1 MNGVE
6 YSRTSN
12 GVLSAVKSKSSSV
25 NGSRVQGYGVD
36 RGQRGV
42 TGYTHRGNG
51 RWNSYE
57 QERRYDRNAG
67 SGNDDSGSLASRDSE
82 GKRKSFRRLLSRFAD
97 KTSMVGVGYINSAKF
112 LWARIIWCFLL
123 LIAVGAMTL
132 HLWYLI
138 NQYLEYPVVT
148 KISLGY
154 SDLRFPQVT
163 FCNTNTLHRGKLDAY
178 TGADELK
185 ALIRELKPENIAP
198 DMFDPNWDPF
208 VTTNQPPPD
217 PPSGN
222 SGDMQQPTEDPQQ
235 PTEGTQQ
242 PTGDTQQPN
251 GDAQQ
256 PTGDTSQPP
265 LRKRRKRFVDNYG
278 SIDPTKYDPLAANDP
293 RKDAPPPGSNE
304 YDGEIDPERELD
316 TVFKDLYMDLPKHVR
331 SQLGHDI
338 KDMLLSCSFNGRV
351 CSSEL
356 FRLHQTTEYG
366 NCWSLDNDKFK
377 AMSPGPDG
385 GLSLLWYLE
394 SSEYLSGVTTGYGA
408 RLLLHEPD
416 SYPYP
421 AQEGIFIPASM
432 ETSIGLKMT
441 FIARAN
447 GSYGS
452 CEWGDDFRSRYD
464 VMYTRRSCQSFC
476 VLEDVVN
483 TCGCFDKE
491 MEEFARKLNDTLRP
505 CRQNEELRCMV
516 DLENRYARMEL
527 SCDCGEPCRETKYGK
542 TISQRQWPTD
552 DYANILL
559 LGVCEKN
566 LEKCKNL
573 KDMGNSRDLNYN
585 FLRLNIYYEDL
596 NYETIEEF
604 PEIEVQQFLSD
615 VGGAIGLWIGLS
627 ILSLCEVGQ
636 LLIELCDYGIHTAKK
651 QSRYERKKLRR
662 QERTKM
668 SEVEGHGNNGYGPF
682 PNGDTSYNDF
692 SGINMT
698 FNPRI

>member
-1 MNGVE
+1 MN
-6 YSRTSN
+6 SWRHN
-12 GVLSAVKSKSSSV
+12 RIA
-25 NGSRVQGYGVD
+25 D
-36 RGQRGV
+36 
-42 TGYTHRGNG
+42 
-51 RWNSYE
+51 
-57 QERRYDRNAG
+57 
-67 SGNDDSGSLASRDSE
+67 SGDDDSGSLASRDSE

-163 FCNTNTLHRGKLDAY
+163 FCNTNTMHRGKLDAY

-185 ALIRELKPENIAP
+185 ALIRELRPENIAP

-208 VTTNQPPPD
+208 TTHNQPPPD
-217 PPSGN
+217 PP
-222 SGDMQQPTEDPQQ
+222 
-235 PTEGTQQ
+235 
-242 PTGDTQQPN
+242 
-251 GDAQQ
+251 
-256 PTGDTSQPP
+256 
-265 LRKRRKRFVDNYG
+265 RKRFVDNYG
-278 SIDPTKYDPLAANDP
+278 SIDPSRYDPLAANDP
-293 RKDAPPPGSNE
+293 RKKAPPKGSNE
-304 YDGEIDPERELD
+304 YDGEIDPKRELD
-316 TVFKDLYMDLPKHVR
+316 TVFKDLYMDLPKNVR
-331 SQLGHDI
+331 SQLGHGI
-338 KDMLLSCSFNGRV
+338 KDMLLSCSFNGRGGI
-351 CSSEL
+351 SSIDVDHKWQAVLLAYLFTEL
-356 FRLHQTTEYG
+356 TKKYHV
-366 NCWSLDNDKFK
+366 SVV
-377 AMSPGPDG
+377 
-385 GLSLLWYLE
+385 GLSMQLYLE

-421 AQEGIFIPASM
+421 AHEGIFIPASM

-441 FIARAN
+441 YIERAN

-452 CEWGDDFRSRYD
+452 CEWGNDFRSRYD

-476 VLEDVVN
+476 VLEDVVYQ
-483 TCGCFDKE
+483 CGCFDKE

-505 CRQNEELRCMV
+505 CRQSEEVRCMV

-527 SCDCGEPCRETKYGK
+527 KCDCEEPCRETKYGK

-552 DYANILL
+552 DFANILL
-559 LGVCEKN
+559 QGVCENN

-585 FLRLNIYYEDL
+585 FLKLNIYYEDL
-596 NYETIEEF
+596 NFETIEEF

-636 LLIELCDYGIHTAKK
+636 LLIELCNYGIHTAKK

-662 QERTKM
+662 QERTDM
-668 SEVEGHGNNGYGPF
+668 SEAEGQDQNGYGPI
-682 PNGDTSYNDF
+682 PKGETVYNDF

-698 FNPRI
+698 LTSPRGNAEMYLTPASAGFGGRI